1 MPGLGPTSDREIIY
15 PLYHQRRK
23 IKPKPKPKNN
33 LGQAHQR
40 SSGLCLVWM
49 RMASSSGS
57 WLLGCLLTL
66 FLQVSAQVSGD
77 AGGFHLTRLGDTV
90 ELPCPLALWP
100 GSVPEEVRWQR
111 PSRLQRPQAVHVFR
125 HGESRDEDLMP
136 QYAGR
141 TELVEN
147 AQEGS
152 VALKIHNVSLED
164 RGPYQCLIRIRN
176 LSREGSVTLQVAVLG
191 SDPYIHVKG
200 YDAGWIQLV
209 CRSIGWFPK
218 PWTQWRDPKGRV
230 FLSLSEV
237 HSLDETGLFQTAVS
251 SRVRDNTLGNVS
263 CTVRNEVLGQE
274 KTTAM
279 VIEAPSPG
287 RISPSA
293 VALAAFLPVLGLL
306 IIAGICLI
314 WKQKRSKEKLLYE
327 QAMEVENLLE
337 DHAKEKGRLHKALKK
352 LRSELKLKRA
362 AANSGWRR
370 ARLHFVAVTLDPET
384 AHPKLILSEDRRCVR
399 LGDRKRPVPDNP
411 HRFDFVV
418 SVLGS
423 ECFTDGCHYWE
434 VYVGEKTKWIL
445 GVCSESV
452 IRKGKVTA
460 SPANGHW
467 LLRQSCELHY
477 EALTSP
483 QTSFRLKEPP
493 KCVGIFLDYE
503 AGIISFYN
511 VTDKSHIFTFTHS
524 FSGSLRPFF
533 EPCLHDGGKNTAPL
547 IICSE
552 LQKSEESIVP
562 KSEGK
567 GYANGDVKGSEMG
580 SEKEQSPEPHL
591 PEEGEEGKPWRVDG
605 SEGSRI
611 PPGEEHGQE
620 SLLKGAQ
627 GTHPK
632 KPWQKVTAPA
642 RGPKDPIAHPRPGE
656 DEKPFVCAQCG
667 KTFNNTSNLR
677 THQRIHTGEKPY
689 KCSECGKSFS
699 RSSNRI
705 RHERI
710 HLEEKH
716 YKCPECQES
725 FRRRSDLTTH
735 QQDHLGKRPYRCDI
749 CGKSFSQSA
758 TLAVHHRTH
767 LEPAPYI
774 CCECGKS
781 FSNSSSF
788 GVHHRTHTG
797 ERPYECTECG
807 RTFSDISNF
816 GAHQRT
822 HRGEKPYRCTL
833 CGKHFS
839 RSSNLIRHQKTHMGE
854 QTGRDSS

>member
-1 MPGLGPTSDREIIY
+1 
-15 PLYHQRRK
+15 
-23 IKPKPKPKNN
+23 
-33 LGQAHQR
+33 
-40 SSGLCLVWM
+40 M

-57 WLLGCLLTL
+57 GLLSCLLPL
-66 FLQVSAQVSGD
+66 FLQVSAPLSGD
-77 AGGFHLTRLGDTV
+77 AGRFHLAPLGGTA
-90 ELPCPLALWP
+90 ELPCPLSLWP
-100 GSVPEEVRWQR
+100 GMRPEEVRWQR
-111 PSRLQRPQAVHVFR
+111 PSPLQRPRAVHVFR
-125 HGESRDEDLMP
+125 NGESREEELVP

-141 TELVEN
+141 TELVGN

-164 RGPYQCLIRIRN
+164 RGLYQCQIRIGN

-191 SDPYIHVKG
+191 SDPYIHVKS

-218 PWTQWRDPKGRV
+218 PRAQWRDPNGGV
-230 FLSLSEV
+230 FVSLSEV
-237 HSLDETGLFQTAVS
+237 HSLDETGLFRTAVS
-251 SRVRDNTLGNVS
+251 SRVRDSTLGNVS

-274 KTTAM
+274 KTAAM

-287 RISPSA
+287 SISPSA
-293 VALAAFLPVLGLL
+293 VALATILPVLVLL
-306 IIAGICLI
+306 ITAGFCLL
-314 WKQKRSKEKLLYE
+314 WKQRRSKEKLLYE

-399 LGDRKRPVPDNP
+399 LGDRKRLVPDNP
-411 HRFDFVV
+411 QRFDFV
-418 SVLGS
+418 
-423 ECFTDGCHYWE
+423 
-434 VYVGEKTKWIL
+434 
-445 GVCSESV
+445 
-452 IRKGKVTA
+452 
-460 SPANGHW
+460 
-467 LLRQSCELHY
+467 
-477 EALTSP
+477 
-483 QTSFRLKEPP
+483 
-493 KCVGIFLDYE
+493 
-503 AGIISFYN
+503 
-511 VTDKSHIFTFTHS
+511 
-524 FSGSLRPFF
+524 
-533 EPCLHDGGKNTAPL
+533 
-547 IICSE
+547 
-552 LQKSEESIVP
+552 
-562 KSEGK
+562 
-567 GYANGDVKGSEMG
+567 GSEMG
-580 SEKEQSPEPHL
+580 SEKEPSPEPHL
-591 PEEGEEGKPWRVDG
+591 PEEGEGLKLWRVDG
-605 SEGSRI
+605 SESSRI
-611 PPGEEHGQE
+611 LPGEEHGPE
-620 SLLKGAQ
+620 SLLMEAP
-627 GTHPK
+627 GTHLE
-632 KPWQKVTAPA
+632 KPWQEAPA
-642 RGPKDPIAHPRPGE
+642 PTGGPEDPIAHPRPGE
-656 DEKPFVCAQCG
+656 DEKPFLCAQCG
-667 KTFNNTSNLR
+667 KTFNNISSLR

-716 YKCPECQES
+716 YKCPRCQES

-735 QQDHLGKRPYRCDI
+735 QQDHMGLRPYRCDT

-758 TLAVHHRTH
+758 TLAVHYRTH
-767 LEPAPYI
+767 LDPAPYI

-797 ERPYECTECG
+797 ERPYECMECG

>member
-1 MPGLGPTSDREIIY
+1 MAWPLIAPWSADLDASERGSSLQRRTCRSLTMPGLGPTSDREIIY

-33 LGQAHQR
+33 L
-40 SSGLCLVWM
+40 VWM

-66 FLQVSAQVSGD
+66 FLQVSAQVSGRSGD
-77 AGGFHLTRLGDTV
+77 AGGFHLTRLGDTA

-125 HGESRDEDLMP
+125 RGESRDEDLMP

-164 RGPYQCLIRIRN
+164 RGPYQCQIRIRN
-176 LSREGSVTLQVAVLG
+176 LSREGSVTLQVA
-191 SDPYIHVKG
+191 
-200 YDAGWIQLV
+200 
-209 CRSIGWFPK
+209 
-218 PWTQWRDPKGRV
+218 
-230 FLSLSEV
+230 
-237 HSLDETGLFQTAVS
+237 
-251 SRVRDNTLGNVS
+251 
-263 CTVRNEVLGQE
+263 
-274 KTTAM
+274 
-279 VIEAPSPG
+279 APSPG

-452 IRKGKVTA
+452 SRKGKVTA

-467 LLRQSCELHY
+467 LLRQSRELHY

-511 VTDKSHIFTFTHS
+511 VTDKSHIFTFSHS

-567 GYANGDVKGSEMG
+567 SYANGDVKVN
-580 SEKEQSPEPHL
+580 P
-591 PEEGEEGKPWRVDG
+591 
-605 SEGSRI
+605 
-611 PPGEEHGQE
+611 
-620 SLLKGAQ
+620 SLLPTQ
-627 GTHPK
+627 GPELF
-632 KPWQKVTAPA
+632 PL
-642 RGPKDPIAHPRPGE
+642 KDTIVSWH
-656 DEKPFVCAQCG
+656 
-667 KTFNNTSNLR
+667 
-677 THQRIHTGEKPY
+677 
-689 KCSECGKSFS
+689 
-699 RSSNRI
+699 
-705 RHERI
+705 
-710 HLEEKH
+710 
-716 YKCPECQES
+716 
-725 FRRRSDLTTH
+725 SDLGPAL
-735 QQDHLGKRPYRCDI
+735 QGLKAP
-749 CGKSFSQSA
+749 SF
-758 TLAVHHRTH
+758 
-767 LEPAPYI
+767 
-774 CCECGKS
+774 
-781 FSNSSSF
+781 
-788 GVHHRTHTG
+788 
-797 ERPYECTECG
+797 
-807 RTFSDISNF
+807 
-816 GAHQRT
+816 
-822 HRGEKPYRCTL
+822 
-833 CGKHFS
+833 
-839 RSSNLIRHQKTHMGE
+839 
-854 QTGRDSS
+854 